1 MKKNLF
7 RPLMRVVPFVLL
19 GIATLSCE
27 ETFDIKPETA
37 LDKDQTYQN
46 VFDADAAVI
55 GVYGKFMN
63 LAEQYVVLNEL
74 RGDLLNVTENASANP
89 DLIQINNHS
98 VDATNKYADP
108 RPFYEVIINCN
119 DVLANFDKMVQENKM
134 EQAEYAQRYSDVGA
148 LRSWVYYQLGIH
160 FGRVPYVTDPLAT
173 VEDLK
178 DQSKFPVLEL
188 DQLLD
193 ELIGFTE
200 ALPYMQPYPQSASL
214 MATTDGYNT
223 QKFFINKHLLL
234 GDLHLWKGNYT
245 QAATHYKAVM
255 ETGTTDSNLDNYY
268 GQYRVAWGYPFS
280 HEDGFTGSQSRN
292 WNFEFIWDLPF
303 NKNFNPK
310 NPFVD
315 LFSNNVG
322 AYLLKPSESIIDKWN
337 AETRLDNTPID
348 PRFYAAVEYIAG
360 KPVVQKYLENINPLL
375 PREAP
380 GNWFLARASL
390 VHLRFAEAANR
401 DGKHKVAYALLN
413 DGIRATYDPTWN
425 PITRPSL
432 SINKD
437 VTDIQRTLDAAP
449 YDFDGRQGDFP
460 NYRGP
465 WYRNTGIRG
474 RIGVRTNQI
483 DSTAYYDLSIRS
495 APVLTDQ
502 NGLVTHIED
511 KIIEEAAL
519 ELAFEGNRWP
529 DLLRIA
535 IRRNDPA
542 FLADRVYEKLQ
553 KAGNPQASAV
563 RSKLM
568 NKENWFLPFRW
579 E

>member
-1 MKKNLF
+1 MKKTLF
-7 RPLMRVVPFVLL
+7 RSLIRVMPVVLL
-19 GIATLSCE
+19 GVATLSCKD
-27 ETFDIKPETA
+27 TFDIQPETA

-74 RGDLLNVTENASANP
+74 RGDLLNVTVNASSDP

-98 VDATNKYADP
+98 VNETNKYADP
-108 RPFYEVIINCN
+108 RPFYEVIVNCN

-134 EQAEYAQRYSDVGA
+134 EQAEYAQRYSDIGA
-148 LRSWVYYQLGIH
+148 LRSWVYLQLGIH

-173 VEDLK
+173 VADLK
-178 DQSKFPVLEL
+178 DQAKFPVLEF

-193 ELIGFTE
+193 ALIDFTE
-200 ALPYMQPYPQSASL
+200 GLPVKDQYPQSASL
-214 MATTDGYNT
+214 MANTDGYTT
-223 QKFFINKHLLL
+223 QKFFINKQLLL

-245 QAATHYKAVM
+245 QAATHYKAIL

-268 GQYRVAWGYPFS
+268 ESYRIAWGYPFS
-280 HEDGFTGSQSRN
+280 HEVGFTGSQTRN
-292 WNFEFIWDLPF
+292 WNYEFIWDLPF
-303 NKNFNPK
+303 NKNFSPK
-310 NPFVD
+310 NPFVN
-315 LFSNNVG
+315 LFSDNAG
-322 AYLLKPSESIIDKWN
+322 KYLLKPSEAILDKWD
-337 AETRLDNTPID
+337 AETRLDNTPVD
-348 PRFYAAVEYIAG
+348 PRAYAAVEYKAG
-360 KPVVQKYLENINPLL
+360 KPVVQKYLENINTSFL
-375 PREAP
+375 REAP
-380 GNWFLARASL
+380 GNWFLARAAM

-401 DGKHKVAYALLN
+401 DEKFKVAYALLN
-413 DGIRATYDPTWN
+413 EGIKLTYDPDWD
-425 PITRPSL
+425 PVTRPRL
-432 SINKD
+432 SNNRD
-437 VTDIQRTLDAAP
+437 VTDIQRTMEAAP

-460 NYRGP
+460 NYRGA
-465 WYRNTGIRG
+465 WYRNMGVRG
-474 RIGVRTNQI
+474 RIGLLPSQI
-483 DSTAYYDLSIRS
+483 DSAAYYDLSVPS
-495 APVLTDQ
+495 DPVLT
-502 NGLVTHIED
+502 NREGLVIEIEN

-535 IRRNDPA
+535 MRRNDPA

-553 KAGNPQASAV
+553 KAGNPQAAAV

-568 NKENWFLPFRW
+568 NKENWYLPFRW